1 MSPKP
6 RTIVLTGF
14 GINCDYET
22 ENAFRSCGATVDK
35 VHVNDIIA
43 TPTMLDNFQIMAV
56 PGGFSFGD
64 DLGSGKVLANKLKHR
79 VGDAFRSF
87 LERDTLVIGIC
98 NGFQVLARLDVFP
111 DKSGESAG
119 KVSLTFNDSGRF
131 EDRWV
136 EMKANPESPCV
147 FTREI
152 DRIEMPVR
160 HGEGKFVVDSP
171 EILELMEKGNMVALR
186 YTAKDGGK
194 ASYPDNPNGSV
205 NDIAGICDSSGRV
218 FGLMPHPEA
227 HVTRYHH
234 PHWTRR
240 EMPEDGAGLK
250 IFANAVSY
258 FS

>member
-22 ENAFRSCGATVDK
+22 ENAFSICGATVEK

-43 TPTMLDNFQIMAV
+43 TPAMLDNFQIMAV

-79 VGDAFRSF
+79 VGDAFRNF

-111 DKSGESAG
+111 EKSGKSTG

-147 FTREI
+147 FTRGIE
-152 DRIEMPVR
+152 RIEMPVR
-160 HGEGKFVVDSP
+160 HGEG
-171 EILELMEKGNMVALR
+171 
-186 YTAKDGGK
+186 
-194 ASYPDNPNGSV
+194 
-205 NDIAGICDSSGRV
+205 
-218 FGLMPHPEA
+218 
-227 HVTRYHH
+227 
-234 PHWTRR
+234 
-240 EMPEDGAGLK
+240 
-250 IFANAVSY
+250 
-258 FS
+258 